1 MMNKF
6 DLIFYNINIMSR
18 FKQTIHDIIAMRD
31 RGFEKNLN
39 IRRGIDFS
47 STVVLNNGVSI
58 IKKPSEYYIDIDY
71 ILFKTQNGFIKIKI
85 FVDYI
90 NIYMYDSNGNY
101 IHRNIEYYTYSN
113 DLIEIH
119 KIMERYL

>member
-39 IRRGIDFS
+39 IQRGIDYS
-47 STVVLNNGVSI
+47 SKVVLNNGVSI
-58 IKKPSEYYIDIDY
+58 LKKPSKYFIDIDY
-71 ILFKTQNGFIKIKI
+71 ILFKTQNRFIKIKI
-85 FVDYI
+85 FLDYI
-90 NIYMYDSNGNY
+90 DIYIYDSNGNY
-101 IHRNIEYYTYSN
+101 IHKNKEYYTYSN